1 MLRYS
6 GLMARRSMSS
16 QNSFFHSPVKVSNSD
31 PPMYEVC
38 VERTDD
44 TFVFVVGHQ
53 QFRIFKIDTLPD
65 EVKVS
70 LAIIHTV
77 NWDEWLK
84 NATLPMPP
92 HLRDVG
98 WMRPN
103 NWYVLVL
110 SENLLNELR
119 GQQRIS

>member
-6 GLMARRSMSS
+6 GLMARRSMSL
-16 QNSFFHSPVKVSNSD
+16 QNNYFHAPIRVSNSD

-53 QFRIFKIDTLPD
+53 QFRIFTIDNLPD

-77 NWDEWLK
+77 NWDKWLN

-103 NWYVLVL
+103 NWYVLIL
-110 SENLLNELR
+110 SEDLLNELR
-119 GQQRIS
+119 GEKRIN